1 MKRLKHYKEEQFKI
15 VTLEIDSILR
25 WDRQNLNKF
34 QVILWKV
41 IRKLVNS
48 GLRSLDKS
56 F

>member
-1 MKRLKHYKEEQFKI
+1 MKKLKHYKVEQFRLI
-15 VTLEIDSILR
+15 TLEIDSILR

-34 QVILWKV
+34 QVIFWKV